1 MIDGIEMSS
10 TDLAR
15 INVDDIS
22 SFSIMKDA
30 NAAALYGARGAN
42 GVILVTTKE
51 GSPDKISVNIRLNY
65 HPQVIQNLL
74 ILPTLLLT

>member
-1 MIDGIEMSS
+1 MPLLCMVRAVQ
-10 TDLAR
+10 T
-15 INVDDIS
+15 
-22 SFSIMKDA
+22 
-30 NAAALYGARGAN
+30 